1 MLMEQLLSLLGSI
14 PGSRRGAGK
23 RHDQAIVLLLI
34 ILGTMNGS
42 LGYRA
47 LGDFIAANAEYFLAV
62 FPLKKQRLPSFST
75 LRRVMMQTDSDALAQ
90 ALCGFGQT
98 EQSPPAIKHFSADGK
113 ALKGT
118 VQACFSSGQD
128 YWGVVSLFDTMRK
141 QVVAVQPYQ
150 NGKENE
156 IPVLQALIEKL
167 VAENWVLSA
176 DAIHSQ
182 KKPWR
187 SS

>member
-1 MLMEQLLSLLGSI
+1 MEQLLSLLGKL
-14 PGSRRGAGK
+14 PDSRRGAGK
-23 RHDQAIVLLLI
+23 RHEQAIVLLLI

-47 LGDFIAANAEYFLAV
+47 LGDFIAANAAYFLAV
-62 FPLKKQRLPSFST
+62 LPLKKQRLPSFST
-75 LRRVMMQTDSDALAQ
+75 LRRVMLQTDSEALAH
-90 ALCGFGQT
+90 ALCGFGQA
-98 EQSPPAIKHFSADGK
+98 EQPSPAVKHLSADGK

-118 VQACFSSGQD
+118 VQACFSAGQD
-128 YWGVVSLFDTMRK
+128 YVGVVSLFETMSK

-156 IPVLQALIEKL
+156 IPVLQAMIAKL
-167 VAENWVLSA
+167 VEQNWVLSA

-182 KKPWR
+182 KKPWP

>member
-1 MLMEQLLSLLGSI
+1 MEPLLTVLGSL
-14 PGSRRGAGK
+14 PDRRRGAGK

-47 LGDFIAANAEYFLAV
+47 LGDFITANAEYFLANL
-62 FPLKKQRLPSFST
+62 PLKKPRLPSFST
-75 LRRVMMQTDSDALAQ
+75 LRRVMMHTDSDALAQ
-90 ALCGFGQT
+90 ALCGFGQR
-98 EQSPPAIKHFSADGK
+98 EQAPPTFQHLSADGK

-118 VQACFSSGQD
+118 VQACFSASQD
-128 YWGVVSLFDTMRK
+128 YVGVVSLLETISKEVM
-141 QVVAVQPYQ
+141 AVKTYQ

-156 IPVLQALIEKL
+156 IPVLQALISQL
-167 VAENWVLSA
+167 VADHWVLSA

-182 KKPWR
+182 KKPWP

>member
-1 MLMEQLLSLLGSI
+1 MEQLLSLLGSL
-14 PGSRRGAGK
+14 PDRRRGAGK

-62 FPLKKQRLPSFST
+62 LPLKKQRLPSFST

-90 ALCGFGQT
+90 ALCGFGQA
-98 EQSPPAIKHFSADGK
+98 QQPPPAVQHLSADGK
-113 ALKGT
+113 AMKGT
-118 VQACFSSGQD
+118 VQACFSASQA
-128 YWGVVSLFDTMRK
+128 YVGVVSLFDTISK
-141 QVVAVQPYQ
+141 QVVAVKPYQ

-156 IPVLQALIEKL
+156 IPVLQALIGKL

-182 KKPWR
+182 KKQWN

>member
-1 MLMEQLLSLLGSI
+1 MFMEQLLTLLGSL
-14 PGSRRGAGK
+14 PDRRRGAGK

-62 FPLKKQRLPSFST
+62 LPLKKQRLPSFST
-75 LRRVMMQTDSDALAQ
+75 LRRVIQQTDSHALAQ
-90 ALCGFGQT
+90 SLCGFGQA
-98 EQSPPAIKHFSADGK
+98 EQPPSAVKHLSADGK

-118 VQACFSSGQD
+118 VQACFSAGQD
-128 YWGVVSLFDTMRK
+128 YLGVVSLFETMSK
-141 QVVAVQPYQ
+141 QVVAVKPYQ

-156 IPVLQALIEKL
+156 IPVLQAMIGQL
-167 VAENWVLSA
+167 VEQNWVLSA
-176 DAIHSQ
+176 DAIHCQ
-182 KKPWR
+182 KKRWH

>member
-1 MLMEQLLSLLGSI
+1 MEQLLSLLGSL
-14 PGSRRGAGK
+14 PDRRRGAGK

-62 FPLKKQRLPSFST
+62 LPLKKQRLPSFST

-90 ALCGFGQT
+90 ALCGFGQP
-98 EQSPPAIKHFSADGK
+98 QQAPPAIKHLSADGK
-113 ALKGT
+113 AMKGT
-118 VQACFSSGQD
+118 VTDCFSSSQD
-128 YWGVVSLFDTMRK
+128 YVGLVSLFDTISK
-141 QVVAVQPYQ
+141 QVVAVKAYE

-156 IPVLQALIEKL
+156 IPVLQALIGKL
-167 VAENWVLSA
+167 VEQNWVLSA
-176 DAIHSQ
+176 DALHAQ
-182 KKPWR
+182 KKRWR